1 MRVKIEI
8 PVNTISDTFIR
19 YVALDEERPLF
30 PLLVIGK
37 GSYIIDADVYMN
49 VSPEFEEGFSC
60 MNLHIGRFC
69 SISQRVSFHMGNGH
83 NYKCVAMG
91 VTSLLDNAPY
101 RQGNNHN
108 KGSIIIQNDVWIGAG
123 ATIMSGVTV
132 HNGAVIAAN
141 AHVVRDVPPYAIV
154 GGNPAQIIGYRF
166 EQDIIRQLQTIQWW
180 YWTDEKIKE
189 NARYFSEDVPYFC
202 QIFYE
207 EALAKVKMLPLGNL
221 AFASEDIGKN
231 RYLLIPDFDSTYASY
246 TWVINQF
253 LESDPAGQKML
264 LIVYITQR
272 QMEEYAGL
280 VKEIDKIMNLCIQNN
295 MTGIRLVTEGEC
307 TLYGIFKNVTHYI
320 VTRDADTVK
329 YTCMADYYGV
339 KCISGVDKP
348 VFQI

>member
-1 MRVKIEI
+1 MKVKIEI
-8 PVNTISDTFIR
+8 PVSTISDTSIH
-19 YVALDEERPLF
+19 YIAVDEERSLF

-49 VSPEFEEGFSC
+49 VRPEFDEGFSC
-60 MNLHIGRFC
+60 TNLHIGRFC
-69 SISQRVSFHMGNGH
+69 SISQSISFHMGNGH

-91 VTSLLDNAPY
+91 VTPLLENAPY
-101 RQGNNHN
+101 RQETNYN

-141 AHVVRDVPPYAIV
+141 AHVVQDVPPYAIV

-166 EQDIIRQLQTIQWW
+166 EQDIIEQLQTIQWW
-180 YWTDEKIKE
+180 YWTDEKIRE
-189 NARYFSEDVPYFC
+189 NARYFSEDVQHFC
-202 QIFYE
+202 RIFYE
-207 EALAKVKMLPLGNL
+207 EALVKMKMLPLGNL
-221 AFASEDIGKN
+221 LLAPEDIVRN

-246 TWVINQF
+246 IWVINQF
-253 LESDPAGQKML
+253 LESDPTGREML

-272 QMEEYAGL
+272 QMEKNAEL
-280 VKEIDKIMNLCIQNN
+280 VKEIDKIMNLCRQNN
-295 MTGIRLVTEGEC
+295 MAVIRLVTEDEC

-320 VTRDADTVK
+320 MTRDTDTVR
-329 YTCMADYYGV
+329 YTCIADYYGV